1 MEYAARRP
9 TLPSRRSLVA
19 PLVALVVG
27 AGAAIGG
34 YALLDDD
41 TAPAPPDVIVVE
53 QPGPGQGVR
62 GVDDM
67 ANAPSVSVEQPGP
80 GQGVRGVDDMANAP
94 SESVGPQTG
103 EAAIWTDPHGPG
115 HALHR

>member
-1 MEYAARRP
+1 MEHAARRP

-27 AGAAIGG
+27 AGVAIGG

-62 GVDDM
+62 GI
-67 ANAPSVSVEQPGP
+67 
-80 GQGVRGVDDMANAP
+80 DDMANAP

-103 EAAIWTDPHGPG
+103 EAAIWTDPNGPG
-115 HALHR
+115 QALHRQR